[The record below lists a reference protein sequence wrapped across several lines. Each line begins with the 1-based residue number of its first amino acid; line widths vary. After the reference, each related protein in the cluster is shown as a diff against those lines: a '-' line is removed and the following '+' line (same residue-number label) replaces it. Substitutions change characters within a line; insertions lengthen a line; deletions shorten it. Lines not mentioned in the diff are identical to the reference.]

1 MLFAGG
7 TFEAYVPPE
16 GDGKASFVSTSRAK
30 QAVQHLEKKSKSMM
44 AIRKI
49 KTFEEDFDSKEFV
62 DQAQK
67 IYIKAHKSLVDKDKH
82 TLRQYV
88 TEKAYPEFRH
98 NSYGKTIRWEFLESL
113 EPPRIVHARCTDVV
127 SKENIFGQVC
137 FYCLTDSEMP
147 LHIDVVLKHL
157 LEHSLMS

>member
-1 MLFAGG
+1 
-7 TFEAYVPPE
+7 
-16 GDGKASFVSTSRAK
+16 
-30 QAVQHLEKKSKSMM
+30 M

-49 KTFEEDFDSKEFV
+49 KSFEEDFDSKEFV
-62 DQAQK
+62 EQAQK
-67 IYIKAHKSLVDKDKH
+67 IYIKAHKSLVDNDKH

-98 NSYGKTIRWEFLESL
+98 NSYGKTTRWEFLESL

-137 FYCLTDSEMP
+137 LDMLTE
-147 LHIDVVLKHL
+147 
-157 LEHSLMS
+157 SLSFK